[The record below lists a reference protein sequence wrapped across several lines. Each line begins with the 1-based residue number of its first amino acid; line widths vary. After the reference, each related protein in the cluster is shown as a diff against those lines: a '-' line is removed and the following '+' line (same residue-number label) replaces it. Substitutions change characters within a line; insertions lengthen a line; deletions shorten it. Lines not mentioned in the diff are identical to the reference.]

1 MTDTNTLQAL
11 LMAAGMA
18 TAGGVIFDEPASI
31 NAISA
36 VQAPE
41 TSLARYAVK
50 FDLQFLFAGGKQ

>member
-1 MTDTNTLQAL
+1 
-11 LMAAGMA
+11 MAAGMA

-50 FDLQFLFAGGKQ
+50 FGLQFLFAESKQ

>member
-1 MTDTNTLQAL
+1 
-11 LMAAGMA
+11 MAAGMA

-31 NAISA
+31 NAIST

-50 FDLQFLFAGGKQ
+50 FGLQFLLAESKQ